1 MTGTGEMPT
10 PELASD
16 HAGPWWALTTP
27 VGARGALACIVLG
40 PDASVALGRL
50 GLPPVDAGKARVLD
64 VPGVDQMV
72 VFRWE
77 DSLHLMPHG
86 GPAVMG
92 SVIDW
97 LGTRG
102 FSRRPDPSPRALY
115 PEAGSDLEAWMLWT
129 LARAVSPSVIPALLA
144 QPEAW
149 ARPGVAF
156 PEPGDSLSREFRRQ
170 VEPPLA
176 VAVGPSNIGKSSLLN
191 ALAGRRVSIVADEAG
206 TTRDHVGALVE
217 LDGLVVRWVDTPGL
231 RATPDGAEAAAR
243 EIAMTLVPHADLVLL
258 CSDPGAEVSEKV
270 AANLAGGVPVLRV
283 GLRSDLGPPLGRPE
297 VSVSLRDLE
306 GLGGFARAVR
316 TRLVSDRAMQGVD
329 PLWFWPPA
337 LWRGP

>member
-1 MTGTGEMPT
+1 MPT
-10 PELASD
+10 AEPASPG
-16 HAGPWWALTTP
+16 AGPWWTLVTP
-27 VGARGALACIVLG
+27 SGARGALACIVLG
-40 PDASVALGRL
+40 PDHSRSLLRL
-50 GLPPVDAGKARVLD
+50 GLPAVEAGRARVLD

-97 LGTRG
+97 LETRG
-102 FSRRPDPSPRALY
+102 FFRRTDPSPRALF

-129 LARAVSPSVIPALLA
+129 IARAASPGALPALLA
-144 QPEAW
+144 QPAAWGRSGEAL
-149 ARPGVAF
+149 PG
-156 PEPGDSLSREFRRQ
+156 PDDSLSTEFRRL
-170 VEPPLA
+170 VDPPLL

-191 ALAGRRVSIVADEAG
+191 ALAGRRVSIVADEPG

-231 RATPDGAEAAAR
+231 RATPNGAEAAAFD
-243 EIAMTLVPHADLVLL
+243 IAMTLVPHADLLLL
-258 CSDPGAEVSEKV
+258 CSDPGAEVSAEI
-270 AANLAGGVPVLRV
+270 ASRLARSAGVLTV
-283 GLRSDLGPPLGRPE
+283 GLRSDLGPPLGKPDAC
-297 VSVSLRDLE
+297 VSLRDPEALAD
-306 GLGGFARAVR
+306 FARIIR
-316 TRLVSDRAMQGVD
+316 TRLVGDRAMQGLE